1 MPFLRLATLD
11 DMALITRQ
19 RHLMFADNGFG
30 TPESL
35 AAMDVESAAW
45 LRRHL
50 AAETYLGLLLSEEEG
65 GEVLAACGIW
75 LQDWP
80 PHYLQHE
87 PLRAYLLNFY
97 TAPEARGRGY
107 AKLLLDAAVNLSRDR
122 GAKVI
127 TLHASRFGRPI
138 YEAYGFKQSNELMLK
153 SSASRERVSGEAGSA
168 SR

>member
-1 MPFLRLATLD
+1 MPHIRLATLED
-11 DMALITRQ
+11 APLITRQ

-30 TPESL
+30 PPESL
-35 AAMDVESAAW
+35 AAMDIEFAAW

-50 AAETYLGLLLSEEEG
+50 PAGTYLGLLLSEDEG
-65 GEVLAACGIW
+65 GEILAAAGIW

-80 PHYLQHE
+80 PHYLQPE

-107 AKLLLDAAVNLSRDR
+107 AKLLLDTAVKLSRER

-127 TLHASRFGRPI
+127 TLHASKFGKPI

-153 SSASRERVSGEAGSA
+153 DSASR
-168 SR
+168 